1 MWGRTRTVV
10 KLQAV
15 ISIHSFETLTMPS
28 LKQLEQQKAE
38 LDLKITQ
45 SLEILKKMDHD
56 LEQARLRQQA
66 IEQGSA
72 QIMAVME
79 KYNLTQ
85 EDIFPSSTAKAA
97 IAKHKESQTL
107 AEMRQYFNR
116 R

>member
-1 MWGRTRTVV
+1 M
-10 KLQAV
+10 L
-15 ISIHSFETLTMPS
+15 S

-38 LDLKITQ
+38 LDFKITQ
-45 SLEILKKMDHD
+45 SMEVLKKMDQD

-66 IEQGSA
+66 IDQGTA

-85 EDIFPSSTAKAA
+85 EDIFPNSIPK
-97 IAKHKESQTL
+97 IATVKHKESQTL
-107 AEMRQYFNR
+107 SEMRQYFNR

>member
-1 MWGRTRTVV
+1 
-10 KLQAV
+10 
-15 ISIHSFETLTMPS
+15 MPS

-45 SLEILKKMDHD
+45 SLEVLKKMDHE

-66 IEQGSA
+66 IEQGTA
-72 QIMAVME
+72 QIIAVME

-85 EDIFPSSTAKAA
+85 EDIFPNSTAKVGSV
-97 IAKHKESQTL
+97 KYKESQTL

>member
-1 MWGRTRTVV
+1 
-10 KLQAV
+10 
-15 ISIHSFETLTMPS
+15 MPS

-38 LDLKITQ
+38 LDFKITQ
-45 SLEILKKMDHD
+45 SLEVLKKMDLD

-66 IEQGSA
+66 IDQGTA

-85 EDIFPSSTAKAA
+85 EDVFPGSLSKGPML
-97 IAKHKESQTL
+97 KPKESKTL
-107 AEMRQYFNR
+107 SEMRQYFNR

>member
-1 MWGRTRTVV
+1 
-10 KLQAV
+10 
-15 ISIHSFETLTMPS
+15 MPS

-38 LDLKITQ
+38 LDFKITQ
-45 SLEILKKMDHD
+45 SLEILKKMDLD

-66 IEQGSA
+66 IDQGTA
-72 QIMAVME
+72 QIMAVMA

-85 EDIFPSSTAKAA
+85 EDIFPSSIPKIGTVKP
-97 IAKHKESQTL
+97 KESQTL

>member
-1 MWGRTRTVV
+1 
-10 KLQAV
+10 
-15 ISIHSFETLTMPS
+15 MPS

-45 SLEILKKMDHD
+45 SLEILKKMDVD
-56 LEQARLRQQA
+56 LEQARLRQ
-66 IEQGSA
+66 EQVDQGTA

-79 KYNLTQ
+79 KYNLSI
-85 EDIFPSSTAKAA
+85 EDVFPGSVAKVVP
-97 IAKHKESQTL
+97 AKYKESQTL

>member
-1 MWGRTRTVV
+1 M
-10 KLQAV
+10 L
-15 ISIHSFETLTMPS
+15 S

-38 LDLKITQ
+38 LDFKITQ
-45 SLEILKKMDHD
+45 SMEVLKKMDQD

-66 IEQGSA
+66 IDQGTA

-85 EDIFPSSTAKAA
+85 EDIFPNSTPK
-97 IAKHKESQTL
+97 IATVKHKESQTL
-107 AEMRQYFNR
+107 SEMRQYFNR

>member
-1 MWGRTRTVV
+1 M
-10 KLQAV
+10 
-15 ISIHSFETLTMPS
+15 SS

-38 LDLKITQ
+38 LDFKITQ
-45 SLEILKKMDHD
+45 SMEVLKKMDQD

-66 IEQGSA
+66 IDQGTA

-85 EDIFPSSTAKAA
+85 EDIFPNSTPK
-97 IAKHKESQTL
+97 IATVKHKESQTL
-107 AEMRQYFNR
+107 SEMRQYFNR

>member
-1 MWGRTRTVV
+1 
-10 KLQAV
+10 
-15 ISIHSFETLTMPS
+15 MPS

-38 LDLKITQ
+38 LDFKITQ
-45 SLEILKKMDHD
+45 SLEILKKMDAD
-56 LEQARLRQQA
+56 LEKARLRQ
-66 IEQGSA
+66 EEVDQGTA

-85 EDIFPSSTAKAA
+85 EDVFPSSTAKVVPV
-97 IAKHKESQTL
+97 KYKESQTL

>member
-1 MWGRTRTVV
+1 M
-10 KLQAV
+10 
-15 ISIHSFETLTMPS
+15 SS

-45 SLEILKKMDHD
+45 SMEMLKKMDLD
-56 LEQARLRQQA
+56 LEHARLRQKA
-66 IEQGSA
+66 IDQGTKE
-72 QIMAVME
+72 IMAVME

-85 EDIFPSSTAKAA
+85 EDIFPNNTPRLGL
-97 IAKHKESQTL
+97 IKHKESQTL